1 MYDIDNDEK
10 VEKTSRKIVDNL
22 NAMAYKGKGKSK
34 DYLKDGKSAVSV
46 NLGDGGSQVGKNLAA
61 YIEGTTNKV
70 KSAAKKV
77 KVDVD

>member
-46 NLGDGGSQVGKNLAA
+46 NLGDGGQVGKNLAA

-77 KVDVD
+77 KVDLE